1 MVILKVRYIS
11 FIRDRYRK
19 FRRHAQES
27 NIIEEYGLQG
37 KKILMTASRLVA
49 KKNHENV
56 LKSLPLVIKVIPD
69 IIYIIIGKGKEEEKL
84 IRLTKDMG
92 LGKYVKFV
100 GFVEPKDMPMY
111 YDICDIF
118 IMPSKTVDFDYES
131 FGIVYIEANA
141 CGKPV
146 IGGKSGGVEDA
157 VIDGVTGLLVDPEN
171 IEEIAQ
177 TIIRLLTDR
186 EYARKLG
193 ENGRRRVENELNW
206 KTTGKKIEEVL
217 VKLLKE

>member
-1 MVILKVRYIS
+1 MRE
-11 FIRDRYRK
+11 
-19 FRRHAQES
+19 AGG
-27 NIIEEYGLQG
+27 IEE
-37 KKILMTASRLVA
+37 
-49 KKNHENV
+49 
-56 LKSLPLVIKVIPD
+56 
-69 IIYIIIGKGKEEEKL
+69 
-84 IRLTKDMG
+84 
-92 LGKYVKFV
+92 
-100 GFVEPKDMPMY
+100 
-111 YDICDIF
+111 
-118 IMPSKTVDFDYES
+118 
-131 FGIVYIEANA
+131 
-141 CGKPV
+141 
-146 IGGKSGGVEDA
+146 A

>member
-1 MVILKVRYIS
+1 
-11 FIRDRYRK
+11 
-19 FRRHAQES
+19 
-27 NIIEEYGLQG
+27 
-37 KKILMTASRLVA
+37 MTASRLVA